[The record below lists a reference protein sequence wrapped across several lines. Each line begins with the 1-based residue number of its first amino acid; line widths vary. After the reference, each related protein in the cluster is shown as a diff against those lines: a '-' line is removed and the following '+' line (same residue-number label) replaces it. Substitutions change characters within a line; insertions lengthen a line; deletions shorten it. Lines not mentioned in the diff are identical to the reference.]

1 MWGKGLRMKL
11 EGKNTSYTRKPP
23 CALGVFLAQLLRRV
37 MLIQLDC
44 DMPDRQTVVHKKS
57 GITVTAAT
65 FTKILKSSEPALN
78 VISKISSAP
87 HSTQGSHLS
96 NVLINSCVGSVL
108 QLSPHDV
115 AHLAYQCFF
124 AVVQLKIGRNV
135 RSNSFPFQLFS
146 DLQDLKGSH
155 HCFRSARYG
164 IGNGRW
170 RRRLIVSGVV
180 VRYRRSCSVGGSD
193 WLDVFQ
199 DSASFLF

>member
-1 MWGKGLRMKL
+1 MDQMRRLFCNHRS
-11 EGKNTSYTRKPP
+11 TSI
-23 CALGVFLAQLLRRV
+23 A
-37 MLIQLDC
+37 
-44 DMPDRQTVVHKKS
+44 
-57 GITVTAAT
+57 

-78 VISKISSAP
+78 VLSKISSAP
-87 HSTQGSHLS
+87 HLTQGSQLS
-96 NVLINSCVGSVL
+96 NVLIDSSIRSIL
-108 QLSPHDV
+108 QLSPHNV

-124 AVVQLKIGRNV
+124 TVVQLKIGRDV

-170 RRRLIVSGVV
+170 RWRLIVGGVV

-199 DSASFLF
+199 DGASFLFQLSYSRFKRSDVLQGLVA